1 LKKRK
6 YNGMAFVFGDSSSR
20 NDGDIGDDVSKRVGI
35 TKAAE
40 KALTKDIMTEDGF
53 VNFTAKLG
61 LGSENLTSYSQYG
74 MSNILSRDRQR
85 LEIMYRHSWLVG
97 QVVDTI
103 AEDMTKEGIELYS
116 DMSPDDS
123 QAIMKQFTRLSIW
136 ESIADNIKWG
146 RLYGGSIAVI
156 LTEGADYEQPLNIQ
170 RIGKG
175 KFKGLKVFDRWQV
188 EPSLSDL
195 ITELGPDIG
204 MPKYYTIMPGM
215 ETMGGQKIHYTRVI
229 RYDGIKMPYNQ
240 KRFDNQWGMSVVER
254 MFDRLLAF
262 DSATTGAAQL
272 MYKAYLRTVGV
283 KGLRQALAMGGKTEQ
298 AVIKQFQYIR
308 LMQSLEGITLLDS
321 EDSFQTHTYSFG
333 GVADVLQEFAQQIS
347 GATNIPLVRLFGQ
360 SPRGFSTGDTDLR
373 NYYDNI
379 SKLQNGQ
386 LRNDVYR
393 LVEVLSMSVLG
404 NPLPKDFDFK
414 FKPLYAM
421 DSVQKS
427 QIAATNANTIN
438 SAFQSGLITKK
449 IGMKELAQQ
458 SAETGMFTNID
469 DEDIKN
475 AVEEPPEHQGEF
487 GNEEPLPAEEL
498 EKKLETEASSPDTD
512 QVNSLSEQALESPDD
527 LTRLSGELESL
538 DAPNLEQL
546 ERELKS
552 LDDTTFEELEAT
564 LKAIRIGESPIEEID
579 KFKGKVSSTTL
590 EALEQQLS
598 EILIEAPPKK
608 MTADIGIGDLFKKIW
623 KAVKAYT
630 SDAERLRAPKGGVS
644 IKGKEFQGG
653 EFIPTEGGYAEEYKK
668 TLAGKKKESE
678 KETAKPAAKAKPA
691 LKVNQEKIN
700 ALKQKIAKQS
710 SKGIKRTKQTEN
722 FVHAK
727 RNEAGEFVFEG
738 NNKLPKHLEGF
749 AIAPAYKHILVNPDP
764 KANRWLI
771 GFDESGQKVIGN
783 IYSPEYEK
791 KRLLRKDAM
800 VHDLNK
806 NIEIIH
812 KELDTDIETKD
823 LSNRQKAI
831 IAKVM
836 VITGARVG
844 SSEKALGAKGKT
856 YGAATLEGRHIIEQE
871 DGTVKLE
878 FIGKDSKLNE
888 YDVPDKRIARI
899 LIKLKKQAGE
909 EGRLFDEKYQRIL
922 NYVKQLDGG
931 DYTPH
936 NFRTKIGTDTAIE
949 AMESMP
955 APKDV
960 KEYNKAVAKIAK
972 IVAKRLCNTPAV
984 ALKKYIMPS
993 VWANWKTQAGIE

>member
-1 LKKRK
+1 
-6 YNGMAFVFGDSSSR
+6 MAFVLGDSGSR
-20 NDGDIGDDVSKRVGI
+20 NDWNIGDDVSRRVGI

-40 KALTKDIMTEDGF
+40 KALTKDVMTEDGF

-61 LGSENLTSYSQYG
+61 LGSENLTSYSQYA

-97 QVVDTI
+97 QVVDTV
-103 AEDMTKEGIELYS
+103 AEDMTKEGVEIYS
-116 DMSPDDS
+116 DMSPDDN
-123 QAIMKQFTRLSIW
+123 QKLMKQLTKLSIW

-156 LTEGADYEQPLNIQ
+156 LTEGADYEQPLNTQ

-175 KFKGLKVFDRWQV
+175 AFKGLKVFDRWQV
-188 EPSLSDL
+188 EPSLNDL
-195 ITELGPDIG
+195 ITELGPDMG
-204 MPKYYTIMPGM
+204 QPKYYIIMPGM
-215 ETMGGQKIHYTRVI
+215 ETMGGQKIHHSRVI
-229 RYDGIKMPYNQ
+229 RHDGIKMPYNQ
-240 KRFDNQWGMSVVER
+240 KRFDNQWGMSVIER

-321 EDSFQTHTYSFG
+321 EDSFQTHSYSFG
-333 GVADVLQEFAQQIS
+333 GVADVLQEFGQQIS
-347 GATNIPLVRLFGQ
+347 GAVNIPLVRLFGQ

-379 SKLQNGQ
+379 GKLQEAQ
-386 LRNDVYR
+386 LRNGIYR
-393 LVEVLSMSVLG
+393 ILEVMSMSVLG
-404 NPLPKDFDFK
+404 KPLPEDFDFS
-414 FKPLYAM
+414 FKSLYTIDAA
-421 DSVQKS
+421 QKS
-427 QIAATNANTIN
+427 NIAATNMNTIN
-438 SAFQSGLITKK
+438 AAFQSGLITKK
-449 IGMKELAQQ
+449 IGLKELSQQ

-512 QVNSLSEQALESPDD
+512 QVNSFSEQALESPDD
-527 LTRLSGELESL
+527 LERLEDELESL

-552 LDDTTFEELEAT
+552 LGDATFEELEAT

-608 MTADIGIGDLFKKIW
+608 MTADIGIGGLFNKIW

-678 KETAKPAAKAKPA
+678 KETTKSAAKAKAKARPA

-710 SKGIKRTKQTEN
+710 EGVKRTKRTES
-722 FVHAK
+722 FVHAT
-727 RNEAGEFVFEG
+727 RNEAGELVFEG

-749 AIAPAYKHILVNPDP
+749 AIAPAYKHVLINPDS
-764 KANRWLI
+764 KASRWLI

-783 IYSPEYEK
+783 IYNPEHEK
-791 KRLLRKDAM
+791 KRTLKYDAM

-812 KELDTDIETKD
+812 TQLDADIETKD
-823 LSNRQKAI
+823 LSKRQKAI
-831 IAKVM
+831 IAKVIVM
-836 VITGARVG
+836 TGARVG
-844 SSEKALGAKGKT
+844 SSEKELGTKGKT
-856 YGAATLEGRHIIEQE
+856 YGVSTLEGRHIIEQE

-878 FIGKDSKLNE
+878 FVGKDSKPNE
-888 YDVPDKRIARI
+888 YTVSDKRIAKI
-899 LIKLKKQAGE
+899 LVKLKKKAGE
-909 EGRLFDEKYQRIL
+909 EGRLFDEKYPSLLGYIGM
-922 NYVKQLDGG
+922 LDGG
-931 DYTPH
+931 DYTPK
-936 NFRTKIGTDTAIE
+936 NFRTKIGTDKAI
-949 AMESMP
+949 AVIESMP
-955 APKDV
+955 VPKNA
-960 KEYNKAVAKIAK
+960 KEYKKALAKVGKAVS
-972 IVAKRLCNTPAV
+972 KRLCNTPAI
-984 ALKKYIMPS
+984 ALKSYIMPS